1 MIRKETMSKDSADLL
16 MNDLGFDG
24 SSSNTESSIFKMSNL
39 MGLLREHL
47 VILLCSLIGF
57 LYLLRLVC
65 KIGGRSHMGSIEE
78 INKTYKDLEERNE
91 SLKRK
96 IERSKTNREYLTL
109 ARNLIITGCCFV
121 AIWCYR
127 TPSNFV
133 YLFREIP
140 HFALTIPLGTFF
152 LITYLS
158 RFQTSRIE

>member
-1 MIRKETMSKDSADLL
+1 

-24 SSSNTESSIFKMSNL
+24 NSSNSSSSIFHMSNL
-39 MGLLREHL
+39 MGLSKEHL
-47 VILLCSLIGF
+47 AILLCSLIGF

-91 SLKRK
+91 SLRRK
-96 IERSKTNREYLTL
+96 IERSKTNKEYLNL
-109 ARNLIITGCCFV
+109 ARNMLITCCLFV

-140 HFALTIPLGTFF
+140 HFSLTIPIGTFF

-158 RFQTSRIE
+158 RFQTQRIE